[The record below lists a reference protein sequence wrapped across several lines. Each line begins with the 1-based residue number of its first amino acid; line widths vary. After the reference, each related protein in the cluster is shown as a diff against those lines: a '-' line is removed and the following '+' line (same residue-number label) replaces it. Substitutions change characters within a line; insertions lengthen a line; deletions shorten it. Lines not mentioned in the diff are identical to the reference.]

1 MNLAFTICSANY
13 LPYAKAVGDSLIK
26 HNPGYRFFIALA
38 DKYEVSDTGFFV
50 PHEVVPVRQMSIP
63 GLEEM
68 NNRYNIFELS
78 CALKPFVGRYLL
90 NSYPD
95 CQALF
100 YFDSDILL
108 FNPLQKAEEILQTHF
123 LLLTPH
129 LSSALPYDAV
139 VATELDILH
148 TGIYNAGFFGLK
160 NTKESFAFLDWWEQ
174 RLGNHCFND
183 AAHGLFVDQLWLS
196 LAPVFFRNCFVLYD
210 PGYNLAY
217 WNFLERRL
225 SFRDGQYLVNEK
237 HPLVFYHYSGYDIQQ
252 TEKISRHQREG
263 LTLTTVPEYKSLF
276 DTYRTAVN
284 ANNTENFFS
293 LPATMGKAVEIPA
306 VREKNFFKRKYRKLF
321 KK

>member
-26 HNPGYRFFIALA
+26 HNPGYQFIIALA
-38 DKYEVSDTGFFV
+38 DEYQVSNTSFFE
-50 PHEVVPVRQMSIP
+50 PHQVVPVQQMNIP
-63 GLEEM
+63 GLAEM

-78 CALKPFVGRYLL
+78 CALKPFVSRYLL
-90 NSYPD
+90 TLHPH

-100 YFDSDILL
+100 YFDSDIIL
-108 FNPLQKAEEILQTHF
+108 FSSLQKAENILQTNF

-129 LSSALPYDAV
+129 LASPLPYEAA
-139 VATELDILH
+139 VATELDILR

-160 NTKESFAFLDWWEQ
+160 NTEEGFVFLDWWEQ
-174 RLGNHCFND
+174 RLRHHCFND

-225 SFRDGQYLVNEK
+225 SIWDGQYLVNEK

-252 TEKISRHQREG
+252 PEKISRHQREG
-263 LTLTTVPEYKSLF
+263 LTLTTLPEYKSLF
-276 DTYRTAVN
+276 DAYRTAIN

-293 LPATMGKAVEIPA
+293 LPTTMGKPIEIPA
-306 VREKNFFKRKYRKLF
+306 VREKNFFKRKYKKLF